1 MRNRATCHHESGF
14 TLIELVIVMGIL
26 AILIG
31 VVVISLNPA
40 RQFASSRNTQRWSHV
55 NVILNSIGQ
64 NSADNRG
71 IFTCAI
77 GPIPT
82 STTVLGTS
90 GYDID
95 TCITPTY
102 IATLPLDPSTGTS
115 TDIGYSIVRNPTSG
129 RVTVTADD
137 AELEETISVIR

>member
-1 MRNRATCHHESGF
+1 MRKRDGF
-14 TLIELVIVMGIL
+14 TLIELLVVMGIL

-71 IFTCAI
+71 IFTCAT
-77 GPIPT
+77 GSIPT

-95 TCITPTY
+95 ACITPTY
-102 IATLPLDPSTGTS
+102 IATLQMDPSTGTS
-115 TDIGYSIVRNPTSG
+115 TDIGYSIVQDPTSG
-129 RVTVTADD
+129 RVTVIADD
-137 AELEETISVIR
+137 AELGETISVIR

>member
-1 MRNRATCHHESGF
+1 MLTKKQKRQKGF
-14 TLIELVIVMGIL
+14 TLIELLIVMGIL

-40 RQFASSRNTQRWSHV
+40 RQFASGRNTQRWSHI
-55 NVILNSIGQ
+55 NVILSSIGQ

-71 IFTCAI
+71 IFTCAV

-102 IATLPLDPSTGTS
+102 IATLPMDPSNGTPA
-115 TDIGYSIVRNPTSG
+115 DIGYSIVQDPTSG
-129 RVTVTADD
+129 RVTVIADD
-137 AELEETISVIR
+137 AELGETISVIR

>member
-1 MRNRATCHHESGF
+1 MPIRKQNGF
-14 TLIELVIVMGIL
+14 TLIEILIVMGIL

-31 VVVISLNPA
+31 AVVVSLNPA
-40 RQFASSRNTQRWSHV
+40 RQFASGRNTQRWSHI

-71 IFTCAI
+71 IFTCAT

-82 STTVLGTS
+82 STTVIGTN

-95 TCITPTY
+95 TCIAPTY

-115 TDIGYSIVRNPTSG
+115 TDIGYSIVRDPTSG
-129 RVTVTADD
+129 RVTITADD
-137 AELEETISVIR
+137 AELEETISVVR